1 MRSLIE
7 RGLCFSPDPDS
18 KTGSSGM
25 STVEGES
32 GQVYVN
38 IKVDDPVL
46 GSADH
51 VVGPQEEV
59 PERPAESE

>member
-1 MRSLIE
+1 MRNLKE
-7 RGLCFSPDPDS
+7 GLFLSPDPDS
-18 KTGSSGM
+18 KTGSSGT
-25 STVEGES
+25 SLVEGES

-38 IKVDDPVL
+38 VKVDDPVL

-59 PERPAESE
+59 PEPPDEG